1 MNIVVRINFSSKLKN
16 PASEIGYYSYTN
28 RCVQLNKRDYRMS
41 KIECKC
47 GKIIPDTTDF
57 ISYKG
62 HLIADQDYFDFF
74 DEIEKKEWNDSTS
87 RASKYFN
94 EVFQCTNCHNIIIL
108 RDNKR
113 FDFKSIDTEGDS
125 NILNSYLNEK
135 WLGLI
140 SANFRNGQGEIYWH
154 TNLESGFRQELS
166 LVELK
171 NIYYR
176 KFEELMSLNILRHSF
191 LKIDGKIEHDFDLKK

>member
-1 MNIVVRINFSSKLKN
+1 
-16 PASEIGYYSYTN
+16 
-28 RCVQLNKRDYRMS
+28 MS
-41 KIECKC
+41 KIECRC
-47 GKIIPDTTDF
+47 GQLIPDTTDF

-74 DEIEKKEWNDSTS
+74 DEIENKDWRDATS
-87 RASKYFN
+87 IASKYFN
-94 EVFQCTNCHNIIIL
+94 EIFQCTNCQNIIIV

-113 FDFKSIDTEGDS
+113 FDFKSIDVEGDS
-125 NILNSYLNEK
+125 KILKSYLNEK

-140 SANFRNGQGEIYWH
+140 SANFRNGHGEIYWQ

-166 LVELK
+166 LTELK

-176 KFEELMSLNILRHSF
+176 KFEELMKLNILRQSF
-191 LKIDGKIEHDFDLKK
+191 LRINGEIEHDFNKKK